1 MVGVRSELGQSGLG
15 AGTARPATDSVS
27 ALRQEI
33 GASWDRS
40 VRAGLRPER
49 FEVPYFSD
57 FDSDGQL
64 VRAAQPVLDDLT
76 EDLATYGVGV
86 VLTDEKGQ
94 LLDRRAPEAS
104 LRAMFDDIMLAPGAL
119 YAEHAVGTNAIG
131 TALEQ
136 GHFSWVEGGEHFAE
150 ELTAM
155 TCAAQPITDLRS
167 GEFIGVVDLS
177 CAASNGSPLLVPL
190 VRRAARDVERRLF
203 VGAQAAERALSLRF
217 AQERRRRGSFVIVGQ
232 HHMMANA
239 AAKLLVDPQDEPALR
254 EYASA
259 VFGRPRRQTELV
271 VKSGTLTV
279 TSCERVIDHGE
290 VVGALIRF
298 DPASS
303 TSTDAPRGLDASG
316 PASRREG
323 LTNAESEVTLLVSQG
338 MTNRQVAEALSMSP
352 YTVDSH
358 LRSIYRKL
366 DVNSRVEMTRA
377 VLDRPTLTAP
387 GTALED

>member
-1 MVGVRSELGQSGLG
+1 LEVPSERGGPGLG
-15 AGTARPATDSVS
+15 AANARPETEPVS
-27 ALRQEI
+27 APRQEI
-33 GASWDRS
+33 GDSWDRS
-40 VRAGLRPER
+40 VRAGLRPEH
-49 FEVPYFSD
+49 FEVPFFDD
-57 FDSDGQL
+57 FDGDGPL

-104 LRAMFDDIMLAPGAL
+104 LRALFDDIMLAPGSL

-136 GHFSWVEGGEHFAE
+136 GHFSWVEAGEHFAE

-167 GEFIGVVDLS
+167 GELIGVMDLS

-203 VGAQAAERALSLRF
+203 VGVQAAERALSLRF
-217 AQERRRRGSFVIVGQ
+217 AQERRRRGSFVLVGQ

-239 AAKLLVDPQDEPALR
+239 AAKLLVDPEDEPALR

-259 VFGRPRRQTELV
+259 VFGRTHRETELV
-271 VKSGTLTV
+271 VKAGALSV
-279 TSCERVIDHGE
+279 ASCERVIDHGD

-298 DPASS
+298 NPPSPTA
-303 TSTDAPRGLDASG
+303 TEVPHGLGASG
-316 PASRREG
+316 PAFGRET
-323 LTNAESEVTLLVSQG
+323 LTSTESEVTLLVSQG
-338 MTNRQVAEALSMSP
+338 MTNRQVAESLSMSP

-377 VLDRPTLTAP
+377 VLDRPTLTAN
-387 GTALED
+387 GTTLED

>member
-1 MVGVRSELGQSGLG
+1 MLGVRSEPGRSGLD
-15 AGTARPATDSVS
+15 AGTARPETDSEP
-27 ALRQEI
+27 APRQEI

-40 VRAGLRPER
+40 VRAGLRPEH
-49 FEVPYFSD
+49 FEVPFLSD
-57 FDSDGQL
+57 FDGDGPL
-64 VRAAQPVLDDLT
+64 VRAARPVLDDLT

-94 LLDRRAPEAS
+94 LLDRRAPDAS
-104 LRAMFDDIMLAPGAL
+104 LRAMFDDIMLAPGSL

-136 GHFSWVEGGEHFAE
+136 GHLSWVEGQEHFAE

-203 VGAQAAERALSLRF
+203 VGVQAAERALSLRF
-217 AQERRRRGSFVIVGQ
+217 AQERRRRGSFVLVGQ
-232 HHMMANA
+232 HRMMANA
-239 AAKLLVDPQDEPALR
+239 AAKLLVDPEDEPALR
-254 EYASA
+254 EYAGA
-259 VFGRPRRQTELV
+259 VFSRAHRQAELV
-271 VKSGTLTV
+271 VRTGPVAV

-290 VVGALIRF
+290 VVGAVIRF
-298 DPASS
+298 DPPSDARGGFDAAGPAPRRERL
-303 TSTDAPRGLDASG
+303 TST
-316 PASRREG
+316 
-323 LTNAESEVTLLVSQG
+323 ESEVTLLVSQG
-338 MTNRQVAEALSMSP
+338 MTNRQVAESLSMSP

-377 VLDRPTLTAP
+377 VLDRPTRTAP
-387 GTALED
+387 GTARED